1 VPYRPRPDTERVH
14 LELAGGVVLDLR
26 LPHPHRAGRHLLFTV
41 TVTGPNGAT
50 SPNITGKE
58 LRMRLLDNQ
67 QVTITVSEVDA
78 FGDPVPADKRGQLT
92 AVSSDDAVVTVDAP
106 EDGSTG
112 VFVVTAVTGA
122 DGVSA
127 SVLVTDDVNQD
138 GTGDFQGSVD
148 FDLVDHRRGQVAQ
161 LVVEA
166 GEPVTKPVAPA

>member
-41 TVTGPNGAT
+41 TVTGPNGT
-50 SPNITGKE
+50 SPNTITGKE

-78 FGDPVPADKRGQLT
+78 FGDPVPADKRGRLT
-92 AVSSDDAVVTVDAP
+92 AVSSDEAVVTVDTP

-112 VFVVTAVTGA
+112 VFTVTAVTGA

-127 SVLVTDDVNQD
+127 SVLVTDDVNDD
-138 GTGDFQGSVD
+138 GTGDFQGSID

-166 GEPVTKPVAPA
+166 GEPSTKPDAPA